1 MRSTKIKI
9 CGLTCEEDVDIV
21 NAALPDFAGMVLFFP
36 KSRRNISLERAERLL
51 RRLKM
56 SGVAVTVSPTVEQV
70 SEIAEAGFT
79 LIQIHAEFDREILK
93 LHCVESGKLRI
104 IRAIN
109 SINEESLKEIEYF
122 RDKDEVSMYLFDAA
136 EPGSGK
142 SFDWNSI
149 PGEDEL
155 CKPFILAGGLK
166 PETVA
171 EAINRVRPF
180 AVDVSSGVEKD
191 ELPSVEAV
199 EAGESMKSRDKILS
213 FIHNVDII

>member
-149 PGEDEL
+149 PGKDEL

-166 PETVA
+166 PETVT

-191 ELPSVEAV
+191 ELPSMEAV

>member
-36 KSRRNISLERAERLL
+36 KSRRNISLECAERLL

-109 SINEESLKEIEYF
+109 S
-122 RDKDEVSMYLFDAA
+122 R
-136 EPGSGK
+136 
-142 SFDWNSI
+142 
-149 PGEDEL
+149 
-155 CKPFILAGGLK
+155 
-166 PETVA
+166 
-171 EAINRVRPF
+171 
-180 AVDVSSGVEKD
+180 
-191 ELPSVEAV
+191 
-199 EAGESMKSRDKILS
+199 
-213 FIHNVDII
+213 

>member
-51 RRLKM
+51 RGLKM
-56 SGVAVTVSPTVEQV
+56 TGVAVTVSPTVEQV

-149 PGEDEL
+149 PGKNEL

-191 ELPSVEAV
+191 ELTSMEAV

>member
-79 LIQIHAEFDREILK
+79 LIQIHGVFDREILK

>member
-21 NAALPDFAGMVLFFP
+21 NEALLDFAGMVLFFP

-51 RRLKM
+51 RGLKM

-70 SEIAEAGFT
+70 SEIAEAGFP
-79 LIQIHAEFDREILK
+79 LIQIHGVFDMEILK
-93 LHCVESGKLRI
+93 LRCIESGKLRI

-109 SINEESLKEIEYF
+109 SINEESLKEIEYL
-122 RDKDEVSMYLFDAA
+122 RDRDEVSMYLFDVA

-149 PGEDEL
+149 PDEKVL
-155 CKPFILAGGLK
+155 CKPFVLAGGLR

-171 EAINRVRPF
+171 EAISRVHPF

-191 ELPSVEAV
+191 ELPSMEAV

>member
-21 NAALPDFAGMVLFFP
+21 NEALPDFAGMVLFFP

-149 PGEDEL
+149 PGKDEL

-191 ELPSVEAV
+191 ELPSMEAV

>member
-36 KSRRNISLERAERLL
+36 KSRRNISLECAERLL

-79 LIQIHAEFDREILK
+79 LIQIHGVFDREILK
-93 LHCVESGKLRI
+93 LHCVEIGKLRI

-191 ELPSVEAV
+191 KLPPMEAV

>member
-1 MRSTKIKI
+1 
-9 CGLTCEEDVDIV
+9 
-21 NAALPDFAGMVLFFP
+21 
-36 KSRRNISLERAERLL
+36 
-51 RRLKM
+51 
-56 SGVAVTVSPTVEQV
+56 
-70 SEIAEAGFT
+70 
-79 LIQIHAEFDREILK
+79 
-93 LHCVESGKLRI
+93 
-104 IRAIN
+104 
-109 SINEESLKEIEYF
+109 
-122 RDKDEVSMYLFDAA
+122 MYLFDAA

-149 PGEDEL
+149 PGKDEL

-191 ELPSVEAV
+191 ELPSMEAV